1 MCGITSMV
9 FMDKNQ
15 KYDFDWRVAILYGI
29 IAMLCIDKNHNYDLN
44 WGVVIMSRI
53 LDMVYI
59 DKKRVVQGYSR
70 DTWLADFIFRE
81 TWILGNF
88 SSWFV
93 TWRFCVTHERP
104 ELLTDIGDFT
114 TLYYVILR
122 CKSSE
127 WLKWSMSIG
136 WLRYAIC
143 NIWSLDLAIHDF
155 DCF

>member
-1 MCGITSMV
+1 MCGIISMV

-70 DTWLADFIFRE
+70 DTWLAHFIFHE
-81 TWILGNF
+81 TWI
-88 SSWFV
+88 
-93 TWRFCVTHERP
+93 
-104 ELLTDIGDFT
+104 
-114 TLYYVILR
+114 
-122 CKSSE
+122 
-127 WLKWSMSIG
+127 
-136 WLRYAIC
+136 
-143 NIWSLDLAIHDF
+143 
-155 DCF
+155 